1 MKINKIINKIK
12 FLVLSS
18 FFKLKALIKKQ
29 NIKWLGNTYGG
40 FYVNLS
46 ALNKNSIVYSF
57 GMGEDISF
65 DEELIEKI
73 ETKVYGF
80 DPTPKSIKWVK
91 KNKIKNFIFFDYGIG
106 DKNEIAK
113 MYLPKNKDYVSG
125 SVVKNYNLSKEYV
138 NIKIRTLDFVM
149 KELKHNHIDLLKLD
163 IEGSEYDV
171 LDYILNKNISVDQ
184 IIVEFHD
191 RFLKNGKRLRRKI
204 INKLENKGYTL
215 FAISRTFEE
224 YSFMKIKNFK

>member
-1 MKINKIINKIK
+1 
-12 FLVLSS
+12 
-18 FFKLKALIKKQ
+18 
-29 NIKWLGNTYGG
+29 
-40 FYVNLS
+40 
-46 ALNKNSIVYSF
+46 
-57 GMGEDISF
+57 
-65 DEELIEKI
+65 
-73 ETKVYGF
+73 
-80 DPTPKSIKWVK
+80 
-91 KNKIKNFIFFDYGIG
+91 
-106 DKNEIAK
+106 
-113 MYLPKNKDYVSG
+113 
-125 SVVKNYNLSKEYV
+125 
-138 NIKIRTLDFVM
+138 M